1 MCEDWGYVGNL
12 CKCLCFSVSLKLLLK
27 NEGHLKQLFST
38 PSGEHGPLVPPL
50 QTVTAIVQK
59 GYVQRLGPHNHTLPL
74 QSIFCPEW
82 TVVLC
87 YFVVQSLVCYALC
100 SQRTSWHI

>member
-59 GYVQRLGPHNHTLPL
+59 L
-74 QSIFCPEW
+74 CPEAW
-82 TVVLC
+82 PPQSHPASAE
-87 YFVVQSLVCYALC
+87 YFLS
-100 SQRTSWHI
+100 